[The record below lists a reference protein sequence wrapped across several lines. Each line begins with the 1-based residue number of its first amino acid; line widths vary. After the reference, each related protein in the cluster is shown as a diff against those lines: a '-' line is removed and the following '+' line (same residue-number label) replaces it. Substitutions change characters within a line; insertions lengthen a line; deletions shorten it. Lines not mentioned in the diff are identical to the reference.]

1 MSIFNLMS
9 ASDSIPPLNVRDVD
23 LNKSVK
29 IKVSKEL
36 TKRGEQ
42 GYPGY
47 SVTATTSNGD
57 RELFLF
63 KEDLPKFPIKPGES
77 GEAVVTRRSAN
88 SDLCK
93 IKFAAN
99 LRAIRAAK

>member
-1 MSIFNLMS
+1 MSIFNLMN
-9 ASDSIPPLNVRDVD
+9 ASGGIPPLNVQDVD
-23 LNKSVK
+23 LNKPVK

-36 TKRGEQ
+36 TKRGEG

-63 KEDLPKFPIKPGES
+63 EQDLPRFKIKPGES
-77 GEAVVTRRSAN
+77 GEAVVTRRNAN

>member
-9 ASDSIPPLNVRDVD
+9 ASGGIPPLNVQDVNLD
-23 LNKSVK
+23 KPVD
-29 IKVSKEL
+29 IKVSKDL
-36 TKRGEQ
+36 TDRN
-42 GYPGY
+42 GYAGY
-47 SVTATTSNGD
+47 SVTCKTSNGD

-63 KEDLPKFPIKPGES
+63 EQDLPRFKIKPGES
-77 GEAVVTRRSAN
+77 GQAVVTRRNAN

-99 LRAIRAAK
+99 LRAIKAAK